1 VTADGRFKVG
11 DRVAGLVRSGGN
23 ARFIRVSQDNLV
35 PVPRNLDTSEAVCM
49 VSIYAAAY
57 QSVKAAIVSSSSSSS
72 SSSASNFSLP
82 GKKVLVIGGMD
93 GTGQAIIQICR
104 KARAD
109 VYCTAPEHRH
119 AYVRSTMGAIP
130 LP

>member
-1 VTADGRFKVG
+1 
-11 DRVAGLVRSGGN
+11 
-23 ARFIRVSQDNLV
+23 
-35 PVPRNLDTSEAVCM
+35 M

-57 QSVKAAIVSSSSSSS
+57 QSVKAAVSSDV
-72 SSSASNFSLP
+72 ASLR

-93 GTGQAIIQICR
+93 GTGQAIIQISR
-104 KARAD
+104 KAHAD

-119 AYVRSTMGAIP
+119 GYVQSTMGAIP